1 MDIVERLRD
10 DESMYDADDVDLHLD
25 AVEEI
30 ERLREERDHDLKAI
44 NALELSVIKLT
55 VALQAV
61 VDAHGT
67 GQGIGAQGVGGW
79 LDQARQTL
87 EEIK

>member
-1 MDIVERLRD
+1 MDIVERLRLGD
-10 DESMYDADDVDLHLD
+10 FSPFSGEYIKDADKDEAAD
-25 AVEEI
+25 EI
-30 ERLREERDHDLKAI
+30 ERLRK
-44 NALELSVIKLT
+44 
-55 VALQAV
+55 ALQTV